1 MIFPAVGIKARH
13 FPPEGS
19 LMRKLFSKNQLFL
32 SFVLVIALIHLLPVA
47 FDLAKRETN
56 YTTKLMLS
64 INHGSGASAN
74 YLKDGMRHYWDHYI
88 DLVDTSIENSRLK
101 AQLQEMEAQ
110 ELMLTEIRL
119 ENERLRS
126 LLNYKKSFEGEVVGA
141 KVIGSSPSVVGP
153 GFLIIDKGLSSGIK
167 KGFPVLNN
175 IRAIGTVH
183 SVSEK
188 TSMVMLMTNPSSV
201 ADAIVQRSRA
211 RGIVTGAGNH
221 YVMKYIEQED
231 DITTGDKIISS
242 GKDNVF
248 PKNIVIGTVI
258 RVEQDRGLQRA
269 IIKPEIDVSRVEEVL
284 IHLN

>member
-1 MIFPAVGIKARH
+1 MISPAVRIKAKH

-19 LMRKLFSKNQLFL
+19 LMRKFFSKNQLFL
-32 SFVLVIALIHLLPVA
+32 SFVLIIALIHLLPVA
-47 FDLAKRETN
+47 FDLTKRETN

-64 INHGSGASAN
+64 INHGSGAFAN
-74 YLKDGMRHYWDHYI
+74 YLKDGTRHYWDHYI

-231 DITTGDKIISS
+231 DITVGDKIISS

-258 RVEQDRGLQRA
+258 KVEPDRGLQRA
-269 IIKPEIDVSRVEEVL
+269 IIKPETDVSRVEEVL

>member
-1 MIFPAVGIKARH
+1 
-13 FPPEGS
+13 
-19 LMRKLFSKNQLFL
+19 MRNFFSKNQLFL

-47 FDLAKRETN
+47 FDLTKRENN

-64 INHGSGASAN
+64 INYGSGTFAN
-74 YLKDGMRHYWDHYI
+74 NVKDGVRYYWDHYI
-88 DLVDTSIENSRLK
+88 DLVDTSIENSNLK

-126 LLNYKKSFEGEVVGA
+126 LLNYKSSFKGEMVGA
-141 KVIGSSPSVVGP
+141 RVIGSNPSLTGT

-167 KGFPVLNN
+167 KGSPVLNN
-175 IRAIGTVH
+175 VRAIGTIH

-211 RGIVTGAGNH
+211 RGIVAGAGNH

-231 DITTGDKIISS
+231 DIIVGDKIISS

-248 PKNIVIGTVI
+248 PKNIVIGTVTKI
-258 RVEQDRGLQRA
+258 EPDRGLKKA
-269 IIKPEIDVSRVEEVL
+269 FIKPEIDVSRVEEVL

>member
-1 MIFPAVGIKARH
+1 
-13 FPPEGS
+13 
-19 LMRKLFSKNQLFL
+19 MRKFFSKNQLFL
-32 SFVLVIALIHLLPVA
+32 SFILIIASIHLLPVA
-47 FDLAKRETN
+47 FDLAKKENN
-56 YTTKLMLS
+56 YTTRLMLNV
-64 INHGSGASAN
+64 NHGSGAFAN
-74 YLKDGMRHYWDHYI
+74 YVKDGVRHYWDHYI
-88 DLVDTSIENSRLK
+88 DLVDTSVENSRLK

-110 ELMLTEIRL
+110 NLMLTEIRL

-126 LLNYKKSFEGEVVGA
+126 LLNYKRSSFKGEMMGA
-141 KVIGSSPSVVGP
+141 KVIGSNPSVVGP
-153 GFLIIDKGLSSGIK
+153 GFLIIDKGSSSGIK

-175 IRAIGTVH
+175 VRAIGTIHLVN
-183 SVSEK
+183 EK

-231 DITTGDKIISS
+231 DIVVGDKIISS

-248 PKNIVIGTVI
+248 PKNIVIGTVTK
-258 RVEQDRGLQRA
+258 VEPHRGLQRA
-269 IIKPEIDVSRVEEVL
+269 TIKPEIDVSRVEEVL

>member
-1 MIFPAVGIKARH
+1 
-13 FPPEGS
+13 
-19 LMRKLFSKNQLFL
+19 MRKFFSKNQLFL
-32 SFVLVIALIHLLPVA
+32 SFILIIASIHLLPVA
-47 FDLAKRETN
+47 FDLAKKETN
-56 YTTKLMLS
+56 YTTRLMLNV
-64 INHGSGASAN
+64 NHGSGAFAN
-74 YLKDGMRHYWDHYI
+74 YVKDSVRHYWDHYI
-88 DLVDTSIENSRLK
+88 DLVDTSVENSRLK
-101 AQLQEMEAQ
+101 VQLQEMEAQ
-110 ELMLTEIRL
+110 NLMLTEIRL

-126 LLNYKKSFEGEVVGA
+126 LLNYKKSSFKGEMMGA

-153 GFLIIDKGLSSGIK
+153 GFLIIDKGSSSGIK

-175 IRAIGTVH
+175 VRAIGTVH
-183 SVSEK
+183 LVNEK

-231 DITTGDKIISS
+231 DIVVGDKVISS

-248 PKNIVIGTVI
+248 PKNIVIGTVTKI
-258 RVEQDRGLQRA
+258 EPHRGLQRA